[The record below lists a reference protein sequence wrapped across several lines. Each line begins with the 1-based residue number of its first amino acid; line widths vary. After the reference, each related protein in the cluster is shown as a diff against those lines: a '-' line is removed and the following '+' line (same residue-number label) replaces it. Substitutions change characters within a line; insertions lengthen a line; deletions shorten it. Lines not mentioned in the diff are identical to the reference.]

1 MRDLTRFLNG
11 LRSTL
16 PEVPIEPE
24 LKPEREDHDRSIRCA
39 WWSPGREQPGWWLGQ
54 YEQSP
59 SAPANREEQDL
70 AAGAVLQAVTEY
82 GEGDGSP
89 QEGDLV
95 RCAELCSCCS
105 VLPLRLCAITLHQ
118 SGCCAGVCTHRC
130 TLTSV
135 L

>member
-70 AAGAVLQAVTEY
+70 AAGAVLQAVTED
-82 GEGDGSP
+82 GEGHRSP
-89 QEGDLV
+89 QAGDLG
-95 RCAELCSCCS
+95 RFGG
-105 VLPLRLCAITLHQ
+105 RG
-118 SGCCAGVCTHRC
+118 SGPFNTFVTAATRRGIADE
-130 TLTSV
+130 
-135 L
+135 